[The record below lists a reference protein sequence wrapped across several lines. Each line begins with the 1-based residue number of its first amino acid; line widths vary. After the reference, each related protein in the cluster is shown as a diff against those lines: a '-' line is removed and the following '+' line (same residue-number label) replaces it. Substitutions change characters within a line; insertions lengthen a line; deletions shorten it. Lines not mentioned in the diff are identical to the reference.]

1 MSTSQFNIYNNNLCP
16 PYPECIEDYVGDQDT
31 SERFECLSGDINE
44 DLVLDILDVVSI
56 VYFIIGSETI
66 GYNEC
71 GDYNGD
77 GYLNILDVVQVVS
90 YILDE

>member
-1 MSTSQFNIYNNNLCP
+1 KFCP
-16 PYPECIEDYVGDQDT
+16 PYPECLHENVIDYQDT
-31 SERFECLSGDINE
+31 SECDCLSGDINE

-56 VYFIIGSETI
+56 VNVIIETETI

-77 GYLNILDVVQVVS
+77 GYLNILDLVQVVS